1 MAVLRS
7 RNQISSTQAG
17 NVLKGVS
24 LDPTGGKGT
33 KATRDRISIT
43 VDDADLRALLRS
55 FSQMDDIAKVDM
67 KKIAQEIAQDAAIK
81 VQQMAARTNQ
91 GSVVANS
98 IKINKG
104 DKAPNFTIGGPGN
117 ASVRGGAKYGQ
128 LLFGAEFG
136 GPTKFANGGRRF
148 PPRSPSEGR
157 GNRGYFIFPTLKA
170 MQNEITQRWLQGYEM
185 IRKEW
190 KGRV

>member
-1 MAVLRS
+1 MAVLKS
-7 RNQISSTQAG
+7 SSYISSQAG

-33 KATRDRISIT
+33 QAKRDRISIT

-55 FSQMDDIAKVDM
+55 FSQMDDIAKIDM

-81 VQQMAARTNQ
+81 VQQMASRTNQ
-91 GSVVANS
+91 GAAVANS
-98 IKINKG
+98 IKVNKS

-117 ASVRGGAKYGQ
+117 PNVRGGAKYGQ

-136 GPTKFANGGRRF
+136 GPSSFANGGRRF
-148 PPRSPSEGR
+148 PPRSPREGK

-190 KGRV
+190 KGRL